1 MDIKAMIEQLRE
13 EFAMAHMNNSR
24 VMEII
29 DTLWK
34 ENQELKRL
42 ATMKFKDIDDE
53 ERVDEA
59 IDEVKTVDE
68 GRLVE
73 DSSITVF
80 VASHCSFVP
89 IT

>member
-13 EFAMAHMNNSR
+13 EFAMAHLNNTR

-29 DTLWK
+29 DMLWK

-53 ERVDEA
+53 Q
-59 IDEVKTVDE
+59 
-68 GRLVE
+68 
-73 DSSITVF
+73 
-80 VASHCSFVP
+80 
-89 IT
+89 